1 MNCKPQAICLKTNNP
16 RVIVRLE
23 ACRESPEAGKNV
35 FAGKA
40 TFALKFESLS

>member
-1 MNCKPQAICLKTNNP
+1 MNCKPQAISLKTNP

-23 ACRESPEAGKNV
+23 ACSESPEAGKNV